1 MGLLLTYRFWFPGSG
16 LLVVSVPLG
25 MSAGFLTNSVD
36 QLKTRIQFGQ
46 FKHLGTAFCW
56 QAKSIAEGGGG
67 GLGKLFG
74 RAAMIR
80 ACYIGHG
87 CVSMNFARFEIER
100 LIRGFTGE

>member
-1 MGLLLTYRFWFPGSG
+1 MRVCP
-16 LLVVSVPLG
+16 V
-25 MSAGFLTNSVD
+25 TNSVD

-46 FKHLGTAFCW
+46 FKHLGTAFRW
-56 QAKSIAEGGGG
+56 QAKSKAEGGGG

-87 CVSMNFARFEIER
+87 CMVSTAVPTLTMSA
-100 LIRGFTGE
+100 LLGSL